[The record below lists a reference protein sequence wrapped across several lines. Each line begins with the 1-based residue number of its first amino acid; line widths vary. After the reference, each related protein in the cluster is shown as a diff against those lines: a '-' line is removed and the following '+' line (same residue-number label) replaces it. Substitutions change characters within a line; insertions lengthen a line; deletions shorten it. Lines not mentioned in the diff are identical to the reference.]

1 MLTKD
6 NTMEKAIV
14 NTETKIVENVILLDE
29 SSQWS
34 PPDGCSVVDLL
45 SQAGIGWSYID
56 GEFIAPEA
64 PEAS

>member
-1 MLTKD
+1 
-6 NTMEKAIV
+6 MEKAIV
-14 NTETKIVENVILLDE
+14 NTETKIVENVILLDK

-34 PPDGCSVVDLL
+34 PPDGCIVVDLV